1 MSFPATILQSECTLK
16 YLLNEFVAGAFNS
29 ILVYNHFFIATV
41 AIKRTKKDFD
51 VNKNLNSLE
60 NIFYLL
66 QNIYK
71 YSYCCI

>member
-41 AIKRTKKDFD
+41 AIKRTKRKF
-51 VNKNLNSLE
+51 
-60 NIFYLL
+60 
-66 QNIYK
+66 
-71 YSYCCI
+71 